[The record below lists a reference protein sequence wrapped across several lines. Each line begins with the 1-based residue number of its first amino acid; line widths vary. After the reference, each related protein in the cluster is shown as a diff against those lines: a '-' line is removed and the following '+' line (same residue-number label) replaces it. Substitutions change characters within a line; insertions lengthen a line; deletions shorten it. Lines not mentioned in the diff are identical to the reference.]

1 MKGHLATFLKGAIS
15 LGLLAFFLSRIDL
28 AHFIEALSNAKFSYV
43 AICLVVYIVGQC
55 LSSIRWALLAR
66 TVGFDNPLTDFAV
79 YYFIGMFFSLFTPST
94 VGGDV
99 GRVFYLAREGA
110 NRKDNGGATAFATIS
125 VLADRAIGMAVLV
138 WIGAVALLL
147 FPEYRLPPT
156 ILYVTYAIGAGLLL
170 GLLSLPFLS
179 RVMPGK
185 NHRIAKNL
193 HIALQR
199 YPRHWHAI
207 VNAMLISVVVHIIQV
222 WMHVL
227 IGRALNFDI
236 PWSYALIIYPL
247 VGTFSALP
255 ISLNGI
261 GLREGGYIFMLNRI
275 GVSSAHAIA
284 FGLLWFALIV
294 IDSLIGG
301 LVFIL
306 RKKPAAPAMAAEME
320 D

>member
-1 MKGHLATFLKGAIS
+1 MKSYLTVLLKAVIS
-15 LGLLAFFLSRIDL
+15 LGLLGFFLSRIDL
-28 AHFIEALSNAKFSYV
+28 AHFLGALANAKFSYV
-43 AICLVVYIVGQC
+43 AACLVLYIVGQC

-66 TVGFDNPLTDFAV
+66 TVGFENSLTDFSV

-99 GRVFYLAREGA
+99 GRVFYLARDGA
-110 NRKDNGGATAFATIS
+110 NRKEGAGATAFATIS

-138 WIGAVALLL
+138 WIGAVSLLL

-156 ILYVTYAIGAGLLL
+156 ILYVTYAIAAGLLL
-170 GLLSLPFLS
+170 GLVSLPILS
-179 RVMPGK
+179 RVLPGK

-199 YPRHWHAI
+199 YPRHWNAI
-207 VNAMLISVVVHIIQV
+207 VNAMLLSLVVHFIQA

-227 IGRALNFDI
+227 IGRALDFEI

-255 ISLNGI
+255 VSLNGI
-261 GLREGGYIFMLNRI
+261 GLREGGYIFLLNRI
-275 GVSSAHAIA
+275 GVSSEHAIA
-284 FGLLWFALIV
+284 FGLLWFAVIV

-301 LVFIL
+301 LLFVL
-306 RKKPAAPAMAAEME
+306 RRKAAPQGIGAEIE